1 MLCDGLTGGRKRG
14 GKEAQDGGDIWYGRF
29 TLLCASGWHNIV
41 KQLYSNKKMSPDVAK
56 CSLRRTLLPH
66 LLLRMLAN
74 ALKLDLW
81 LSDM

>member
-41 KQLYSNKKMSPDVAK
+41 KQLYSNKKNVPRRCQMLPEENTAPTSPVEDV
-56 CSLRRTLLPH
+56 S
-66 LLLRMLAN
+66 
-74 ALKLDLW
+74 
-81 LSDM
+81 